1 MGQIVPRQ
9 RQIGDSFLNPD
20 IDPGFTSPKGFTGYT
35 FKMTMLSHH
44 KKIKFH
50 SRERGNIVQ
59 RDGYTKPGFRCLEN
73 SFYETLDSLMR
84 PSKLVHE
91 LYLVHHCIPRT

>member
-9 RQIGDSFLNPD
+9 TGDSFLNPD
-20 IDPGFTSPKGFTGYT
+20 IDPGFISPKGFTGYT

-50 SRERGNIVQ
+50 SRERGNIIQ
-59 RDGYTKPGFRCLEN
+59 RDGYTKPGSRCLEN
-73 SFYETLDSLMR
+73 SFYETLYSLMR
-84 PSKLVHE
+84 PSK
-91 LYLVHHCIPRT
+91 